1 MLIINQKRIISI
13 PIEQITLTVIDGG
26 DGKSK
31 ILAFPIGEYMMYNSR
46 WLGSYKTLERAKQV
60 FTAIMDAYRRDTKAY
75 FMPED

>member
-1 MLIINQKRIISI
+1 MLIINQKRTISI
-13 PIEQITLTVIDGG
+13 PIEQITVSVTDGG

-46 WLGSYKTLERAKQV
+46 WLGSYKTFERAKQV
-60 FTAIMDAYRRDTKAY
+60 FTAIMDAYKRDTKTY